1 MPRTGGVYSPPAGTK
16 GVPNTTIQSVPYN
29 TLIDDLT
36 ADANAPRPV
45 TAGGTGATS
54 ASGARTALGVEIG
67 TNVQAYDAALQS
79 IAGQTTVANQILYT
93 TATDAYATT
102 ALTPF
107 ARDLLGDAT
116 AAAMKTRLGLAAV
129 ASSGSAEDLTTGKLA
144 DARLPTIMSGKTF
157 AGTVTAS
164 GLVTVAPN
172 QGIDLGPIN
181 TANTPFID
189 FHSAGTGTDYDARIL
204 ANGGNATSG
213 NGGLTYIANG
223 GHCFTGDV
231 VGGYA
236 KFSNV
241 LTGNA
246 VVTTNGEFIARSSGD
261 RVLWFR
267 TPSDVN
273 RGLVYHQN
281 SSGSLRLSLFNTSG
295 GFQQEYGVYENGV
308 AIWSGQTFL
317 IGGSQGSSE
326 YRMDTNVVGH
336 SYRMLGLNDGH
347 FKIQRSADRFVSNAP
362 DLVWWDA
369 SNTAT
374 FSGAVLATSF
384 LPSSSTPFGAGNGLT
399 GGSGDNA
406 TFATHNVRVST
417 WFGVGIWDSSSNAC
431 RIVLNARSGSI
442 SMLGELQIGNARLF
456 ADGNVQFASSMQSS
470 FGNYLSDALNARAG
484 IYTGSNRDETNFPIG
499 HTILVET
506 GNGDIKERN
515 SAHAIY
521 LSSSYGYAFG
531 GAGAQL
537 AGTWRAR
544 GGYDS
549 PGSGAWTYCFVRTA

>member
-107 ARDLLGDAT
+107 SRDLLGDAT

-157 AGTVTAS
+157 TGTVTAS
-164 GLVTVAPN
+164 GLVTAAPN
-172 QGIDLGPIN
+172 QGIDLGPPN

-204 ANGGNATSG
+204 ANGGNATAG
-213 NGGLTYIANG
+213 NGGLTYTANG
-223 GHCFTGDV
+223 GHYFTGGV

-236 KFSNV
+236 TFSNV

-267 TPSDVN
+267 TPSDIN

-281 SSGSLRLSLFNTSG
+281 SSGSLRLSLFNTGG

-326 YRMDTNVVGH
+326 YRMDTNVVAH
-336 SYRMLGLNDGH
+336 SYRMLGLNNGH

-374 FSGAVLATSF
+374 FSGAALATSF

>member
-1 MPRTGGVYSPPAGTK
+1 M
-16 GVPNTTIQSVPYN
+16 PYN

-36 ADANAPRPV
+36 ADANAPRPL

-54 ASGARTALGVEIG
+54 ATGARTALGVEIG

-79 IAGQTTVANQILYT
+79 IASQTTVANQILYT

-107 ARDLLGDAT
+107 SRDLLGDAT

-144 DARLPTIMSGKTF
+144 DARLPAIMSGKTF
-157 AGTVTAS
+157 TGTVTAG

-172 QGIDLGPIN
+172 QGIDLGPPN

-189 FHSAGTGTDYDARIL
+189 FHSAGTGTDYDARIV
-204 ANGGNATSG
+204 ANGGNATAG

-223 GHCFTGDV
+223 GHYFTGGV

-236 KFSNV
+236 TFSNV

-267 TPSDVN
+267 TPSDIN

-281 SSGSLRLSLFNTSG
+281 SSGSLRLSLFNTGG

-326 YRMDTNVVGH
+326 YRMDTNVVAH
-336 SYRMLGLNDGH
+336 SYRMLGLSNGH

-374 FSGAVLATSF
+374 FSGAALATSF

>member
-67 TNVQAYDAALQS
+67 TNVQAYDTALQS

-107 ARDLLGDAT
+107 SRDLIGDAT

-157 AGTVTAS
+157 TGTVTAS
-164 GLVTVAPN
+164 GLVTAAPN
-172 QGIDLGPIN
+172 QGIDLGPPN

-204 ANGGNATSG
+204 ANGGNATAG
-213 NGGLTYIANG
+213 NGGLTYTANG
-223 GHCFTGDV
+223 GHYFTGDV

-326 YRMDTNVVGH
+326 YRMDTNVVGQ
-336 SYRMLGLNDGH
+336 SYRMLGLNNGH

-362 DLVWWDA
+362 DLIWWDA

-374 FSGAVLATSF
+374 FSGAALAKSF
-384 LPSSSTPFGAGNGLT
+384 LPSSSTPFGADNGLT

-431 RIVLNARSGSI
+431 AIPRRVY
-442 SMLGELQIGNARLF
+442 
-456 ADGNVQFASSMQSS
+456 SSPILQSS
-470 FGNYLSDALNARAG
+470 SKAWTR
-484 IYTGSNRDETNFPIG
+484 
-499 HTILVET
+499 
-506 GNGDIKERN
+506 
-515 SAHAIY
+515 
-521 LSSSYGYAFG
+521 SSWR
-531 GAGAQL
+531 GAG
-537 AGTWRAR
+537 
-544 GGYDS
+544 
-549 PGSGAWTYCFVRTA
+549 VR